1 MGRVRAGPARYAG
14 LPRQLARELDRCV
27 PLHKEAGEEIRQ
39 GRVTIYTDGAGWYVD
54 ACRWADVEHVV
65 YDRPLRNPME
75 RINRYLKDRTEAF
88 DDLYP
93 VRGRRSSFERIL
105 SWLSGYK
112 FLHNYVLTNTGL
124 GRAPLEWSPPPWL
137 EGSGSGGILAG

>member
-1 MGRVRAGPARYAG
+1 
-14 LPRQLARELDRCV
+14 
-27 PLHKEAGEEIRQ
+27 
-39 GRVTIYTDGAGWYVD
+39 
-54 ACRWADVEHVV
+54 VV

-75 RINRYLKDRTEAF
+75 RINQHVEEGTESF

-93 VRGRRSSFERIL
+93 MRRHRPSFERIL

-112 FLHNYVLTNTGL
+112 FFHNYVLTNTGL

-137 EGSGSGGILAG
+137 EGSEFGGILGWIVSLG